1 MQNYKNLLVWQK
13 GHLLTLEV
21 YNITKAF
28 PSHEMYGLTS
38 QLRRA
43 STSIPTNLSEG
54 TGKLTDLDFRRYVS
68 IAFGSSNEVEYLIY
82 LAYNLE
88 YMTEAEFEK
97 LDTLSKEVKKM
108 LSGLIDKLGKQI
120 IAKGLC
126 LSIILIACI
135 DFLT

>member
-1 MQNYKNLLVWQK
+1 MQNYKNLMVWQK
-13 GHLLTLEV
+13 GHHSTLEV
-21 YNITKAF
+21 YSVTKSF
-28 PSHEMYGLTS
+28 PNHEMYGLTS
-38 QLRRA
+38 QLKRA

-126 LSIILIACI
+126 L
-135 DFLT
+135 